1 MGMKKRGVSAV
12 VATILIILLVIVG
25 VSILWAA
32 VRPTLEKTTEQISA
46 DCITLDLEITGC
58 DPSAGVETI
67 TVKRNIGEGD
77 LGGIKLIVD
86 DVPCDTNP
94 ITLDVLETNS
104 TQQCIRD
111 DDVIGLIG
119 GEDGSSVKIAAVLTG
134 GQLCAPLR
142 NPFTCL

>member
-58 DPSAGVETI
+58 NTAEETV

-111 DDVIGLIG
+111 GSPVGLIG
-119 GEDGSSVKIAAVLTG
+119 GEEGSAIELAAVLTG